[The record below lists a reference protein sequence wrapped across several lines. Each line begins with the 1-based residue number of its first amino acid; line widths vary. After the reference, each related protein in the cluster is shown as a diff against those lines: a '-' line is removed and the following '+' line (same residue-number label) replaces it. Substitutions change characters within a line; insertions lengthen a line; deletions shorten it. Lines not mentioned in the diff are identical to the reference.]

1 MNKQRYSRQLLMP
14 EFGEVGQQKLLDAKV
29 LVIGAGGLGSP
40 VLYYLTAAGVGTIGI
55 VEDDVVS
62 LSNLQRQILFTSDEI
77 GKPKIMQAEQRLK
90 ALNPDVNFQLFNERL
105 NSENALQIIN
115 QFDVIVDAT
124 DNFPTRYLI
133 NDACILLEKPFVFG
147 AIHRFEGQVAV
158 LNVNGSATYRDI
170 FPSPPPPE
178 MAPNCAEAGVLG
190 VMAGLIGSYQTL
202 ETIKLLTGLGDL
214 LTNKLMLIDALSG
227 QSRTIKVQPM
237 PDSPKITQLIDYEE
251 FCGVKEVTSELKEID
266 FDEFAQWEKEN
277 KDFQLIDVRET
288 HEYASSNINGE
299 NMPLT
304 NLSAHVDK
312 IARNKPVIVHCQAGS
327 RSQKAIQL
335 LNEAYGFTN
344 LINLAGGMNAVP
356 QDYLPT

>member
-1 MNKQRYSRQLLMP
+1 MNAQRYSRQILMP
-14 EFGEVGQQKLLDAKV
+14 EFGEAGQQKLLNAKV
-29 LVIGAGGLGSP
+29 LVVGAGGLGSP

-77 GKPKIMQAEQRLK
+77 GKPKITQAEQRLK
-90 ALNPDVNFQLFNERL
+90 ALNPDVNFQLFGERL
-105 NSENALQIIN
+105 NSKNGLQIIKD
-115 QFDVIVDAT
+115 FDIVVDAT

-133 NDACILLEKPFVFG
+133 NDACVLLRKPFVFG
-147 AIHRFEGQVAV
+147 AIHRFEGQVSV

-170 FPSPPPPE
+170 FPVPPPPE

-190 VMAGLIGSYQTL
+190 VMAGLIGSYQAL
-202 ETIKLLTGLGDL
+202 ETIKFLTGLGDL

-227 QSRTIKVQPM
+227 QSRTIKVKPIV
-237 PDSPKITQLIDYEE
+237 DSPKITQLIDYEE
-251 FCGVKEVTSELKEID
+251 FCGVKEEPNAFQEID
-266 FDEFAQWEKEN
+266 FEEFTSWKNEQ

-288 HEYASSNINGE
+288 HEYISGNLGGE

-304 NLSAHVDK
+304 NLSAFTEK
-312 IARNKPVIVHCQAGS
+312 ISRTKSVIVHCQAGS
-327 RSQKAIQL
+327 RSKKAIQL

-344 LINLAGGMNAVP
+344 LINLKGGMEAA
-356 QDYLPT
+356 L